1 MSRACLL
8 LFVALTAVWPQDTH
22 VTLAIGSP
30 APDFALPGVDGKTHK
45 LSDYAASPLL
55 AIVFTCN
62 HCPTAQLYE
71 DRIKRIAADY
81 RSKGVAMVAIQPND
95 PNALRVDEMV
105 MSDMSDSLEEMKI
118 RAEYRHF
125 NFPYLYDGATQS
137 VAEAYGPKATP
148 HIFIFESNRKL
159 QYEGRVDD
167 NQREML
173 VKISDARNALDSL
186 LAKRPVTVP
195 HTGVFGCSTK
205 WKYKSASRLE
215 ALRKIEAEPVM
226 LDTIT
231 VDELKKLRANPTR
244 KLLLINF
251 WATWCGACLEE
262 FPDLQTTFRMYRT
275 REFTFVTV
283 SANAADERPS
293 VMKFLDNQHATSR
306 NLLFASADTYA
317 LQAAFDAKW
326 ESALPYTVLIAPD
339 GRVLYRREGEV
350 DLLELRRSILANL
363 QTDYPGFREYWVT
376 R

>member
-1 MSRACLL
+1 MLRTIL
-8 LFVALTAVWPQDTH
+8 LFVVSFAALAADDAH
-22 VTLAIGSP
+22 VTLAIGSA
-30 APDFALPGVDGKTHK
+30 APGFALPGVDGKTHK
-45 LSDYAASPLL
+45 LSDYSASPLL

-71 DRIKRIAADY
+71 DRIKRLAADY
-81 RSKGVAMVAIQPND
+81 RSKGVELVAIQPND

-148 HIFIFESNRKL
+148 HIFIFDSNRKL

-173 VKISDARNALDSL
+173 VKTSDARNALDAL
-186 LAKRPVTVP
+186 LAGRPVTVA
-195 HTGVFGCSTK
+195 HTAVFGCSTK

-215 ALRKIEAEPVM
+215 ALRKIEAEPVTLEM
-226 LDTIT
+226 VTAD
-231 VDELKKLRANPTR
+231 DLKKLRANPTG

-251 WATWCGACLEE
+251 WATSCGACLEE

-283 SANAADERPS
+283 SANAPDERPG
-293 VMKFLDNQHATSR
+293 VMKFLDSQHATSR

-350 DLLELRRSILANL
+350 DLLELRRTILANL